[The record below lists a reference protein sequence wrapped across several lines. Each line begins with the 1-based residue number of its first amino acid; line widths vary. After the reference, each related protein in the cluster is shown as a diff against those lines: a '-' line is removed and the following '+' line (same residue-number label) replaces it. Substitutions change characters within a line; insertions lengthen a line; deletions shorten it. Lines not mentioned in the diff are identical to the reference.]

1 MSAYELA
8 AEVQHCFEYFWP
20 RAEVRV
26 YEEAKALAASGHVR
40 AKEEFMGRRRRTHYA
55 ITPKGRRALTA
66 WLAQPA
72 QAISLE
78 FEGLLKVYLAR
89 FGTREELLAT
99 LERTLADAEYMLQVA
114 TNVRQVYLECRAPFQ
129 EDQVHIWA
137 FIYDFLVDY
146 FQMLHRWAERT
157 RAEVERWADL
167 TPEGKRERAL
177 QLFEQHR
184 PADWLVPTLPRPED
198 EVPAYPGMWRR
209 RHLASS

>member
-26 YEEAKALAASGHVR
+26 YDDAKGLVAEGYVR
-40 AKEEFMGRRRRTHYA
+40 ARAQFTGRRRRTTYA
-55 ITPKGRRALTA
+55 ITAKGRRTLRV
-66 WLAQPA
+66 WLGRPA

-99 LERTLADAEYMLQVA
+99 LDRTLADAEYMLQVA

-129 EDQVHIWA
+129 ADHVHIWA
-137 FIYDFLVDY
+137 FIYDFLVNY
-146 FQMLHRWAERT
+146 FQMIHSWAART
-157 RAEVERWADL
+157 KQEVESWSDL
-167 TPEGKRERAL
+167 SPEGKRERAL
-177 QLFEQHR
+177 EIFERHQ
-184 PADWLVPTLPRPED
+184 PASWLSPTPPQRED
-198 EVPAYPGMWRR
+198 EAPPFPGMWRK
-209 RHLASS
+209 RHLATP